1 MIGTTSEIFQ
11 KGRQYWLFAFFFFF
25 NRKQSKYS
33 SGIRYSK
40 GEVAS
45 AHQVSL
51 VGWLSSKKCLF
62 RGELVFRLAGLLQFA
77 ATSLGLQGSLFVV
90 SYHNTSLCHVHDH
103 GGNVNI
109 WCFDCLLRSP
119 FILLGHSNMGLS
131 LISVSIWSIE
141 AFSGVKRTGWLLEC
155 LGLLPSLWPIV
166 HRPIVLQSSVFSFI
180 CCSLL

>member
-1 MIGTTSEIFQ
+1 M
-11 KGRQYWLFAFFFFF
+11 FAFFFFLIA
-25 NRKQSKYS
+25 SKYS

-51 VGWLSSKKCLF
+51 VGWLSSKRCLF

-77 ATSLGLQGSLFVV
+77 ATSLGLRGFPFVV
-90 SYHNTSLCHVHDH
+90 SDHNTPLCHVHVH

-109 WCFDCLLRSP
+109 WCFDRLLRSP
-119 FILLGHSNMGLS
+119 FILLGHSNMGSS
-131 LISVSIWSIE
+131 LISVSIWLIG
-141 AFSGVKRTGWLLEC
+141 AFSGVERTGWLLEC

-166 HRPIVLQSSVFSFI
+166 CHPTVL
-180 CCSLL
+180 